1 MADVM
6 KYLIYVL
13 PFVLAACS
21 TANQA
26 YYDIEGAAERYADPP
41 KALVDYGRC
50 PAVTVVEELGYVSE
64 YMNASAAPRLKSRA
78 YMEKGDSTCLYEDR
92 SVSVDVTLDFHGQ
105 LGDKVRLR
113 ASDDPLF
120 SYPFFVAITDRGGKI
135 MAKQI
140 FAATIHYPAGE
151 DIGHYSETI
160 RQIIPV
166 PSKQQGKNYTVVA
179 GFQLSDEQLAEN
191 RAMLKAAKLAQ
202 KQQKTGQAQPMK
214 NAGQPAAAPA
224 PIKAAVAPVIED
236 TSTAHPVPARKPTL
250 NAQELNDHQPQSLVP
265 EGRL

>member
-50 PAVTVVEELGYVSE
+50 PTVTVVEELGYVSE

-140 FAATIHYPAGE
+140 LRQPSI
-151 DIGHYSETI
+151 I
-160 RQIIPV
+160 RLGKISVIIV
-166 PSKQQGKNYTVVA
+166 RPS
-179 GFQLSDEQLAEN
+179 
-191 RAMLKAAKLAQ
+191 
-202 KQQKTGQAQPMK
+202 
-214 NAGQPAAAPA
+214 
-224 PIKAAVAPVIED
+224 
-236 TSTAHPVPARKPTL
+236 ARLFLCLQNSRVKIT
-250 NAQELNDHQPQSLVP
+250 QSLQAFS
-265 EGRL
+265 